1 MAPQLP
7 PISALV
13 FPSVDDQA
21 PAGSQP
27 PTPMWRGVP
36 FNSGLRKDL
45 PLPLDAIPAAARAG
59 LLATARAARTAQQV
73 RPCLVW
79 RTNLRVSSGLAW
91 VPSRSPQDV
100 FPPRLANAQ
109 RVWAAFVER
118 ERELLNSCL

>member
-1 MAPQLP
+1 
-7 PISALV
+7 
-13 FPSVDDQA
+13 
-21 PAGSQP
+21 
-27 PTPMWRGVP
+27 MWRGVP

-109 RVWAAFVER
+109 RVSNYGPIVSYGTPHLVPPSTRTSAEDGFSACHSSAVTGLVAWP
-118 ERELLNSCL
+118 SP